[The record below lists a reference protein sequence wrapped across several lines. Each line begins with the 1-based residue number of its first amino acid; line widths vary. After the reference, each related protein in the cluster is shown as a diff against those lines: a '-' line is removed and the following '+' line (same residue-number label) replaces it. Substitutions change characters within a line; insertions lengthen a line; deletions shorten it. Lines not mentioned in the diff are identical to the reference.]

1 MGTVVGDELA
11 VNKENIRII
20 PRNKNT
26 IGDGGSTAMGGW
38 MGGLDTPYTVYMNN
52 QTSGQ
57 YPEILRKYSDILL
70 GSSGRCRV
78 GKGSDR
84 HCHHP
89 SLINLSNTFFLFNSN
104 FYHPSF
110 INLSNTL
117 FLFNSN
123 LYIIIYIYGVCFC
136 KSRIVELNWGFW
148 PSRILHYFR
157 VCVSRCHQGKGRY
170 LSQTTYLNFMF
181 LRSH

>member
-1 MGTVVGDELA
+1 MIFLLMGTVVGDELA

-104 FYHPSF
+104 FYHPF
-110 INLSNTL
+110 VINLSNTFFSSIL
-117 FLFNSN
+117 
-123 LYIIIYIYGVCFC
+123 IYTTPLLSTF
-136 KSRIVELNWGFW
+136 
-148 PSRILHYFR
+148 RILFSSSILINTLLYKSM
-157 VCVSRCHQGKGRY
+157 VSVSVNQE
-170 LSQTTYLNFMF
+170 
-181 LRSH
+181 